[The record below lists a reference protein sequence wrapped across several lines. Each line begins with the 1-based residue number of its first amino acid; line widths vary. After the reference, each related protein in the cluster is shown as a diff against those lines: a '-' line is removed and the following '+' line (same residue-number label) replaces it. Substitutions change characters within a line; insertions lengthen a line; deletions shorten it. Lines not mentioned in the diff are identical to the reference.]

1 MAVIKVR
8 SKIGNTVHPKYG
20 PLEEG
25 QVLEI
30 DEADF
35 GDEIFER
42 YEPDERD
49 KRNQRNK
56 RKNGKEE

>member
-25 QVLEI
+25 QELEI
-30 DEADF
+30 DEQDF

-42 YEPDERD
+42 YVED
-49 KRNQRNK
+49 KEQK
-56 RKNGKEE
+56 TKKKKGKEE